1 MNLNVQREYVGGRKA
16 QALKEE
22 CFSSTWACRDGAR
35 KAKVQLGLKPVRDE
49 SARRTSVRTSAAKKD
64 AKKERLPGMQNVMS
78 NLVLQK

>member
-1 MNLNVQREYVGGRKA
+1 MNLNVDYVGGGKG
-16 QALKEE
+16 QAPKEE
-22 CFSSTWACRDGAR
+22 CFSSTWACRDGVR

-49 SARRTSVRTSAAKKD
+49 SVRRTSVRTSAAKKD

>member
-1 MNLNVQREYVGGRKA
+1 MNLNVDYVGGGKG
-16 QALKEE
+16 QAPKEE
-22 CFSSTWACRDGAR
+22 CFSSTWACRDGVR

-64 AKKERLPGMQNVMS
+64 AKKERLPGMQNVAS

>member
-1 MNLNVQREYVGGRKA
+1 MNLNVDYVGGGKG
-16 QALKEE
+16 QAPKEE

-64 AKKERLPGMQNVMS
+64 AKKERLPGMQNVVS